1 MKFRHQSLLFNSHIS
16 NFSFLVNV
24 NPSCLSLNCT
34 PSTIV
39 LNSEVVFVHSNS
51 EKSTFSPICSPTVSG
66 NPIFNSVFFS
76 PTNNGDLVVNQWSE
90 FNLFENT
97 SSISIK
103 FFSGINTTRD
113 RTSSINFSFHSVGT

>member
-1 MKFRHQSLLFNSHIS
+1 MKFIRILISHVSNFNFLFNV
-16 NFSFLVNV
+16 NLMRFSFYC
-24 NPSCLSLNCT
+24 S
-34 PSTIV
+34 PSTFKFNTKV
-39 LNSEVVFVHSNS
+39 MFVHSNS